1 MTVSEKDD
9 VKEYQGQPKLSEL
22 LLAQQEESVLEEFKR
37 NAYEN
42 ARHEIL
48 SKIEADFSTQKFGSA
63 EEFIKYLDEYK
74 DSLYP
79 F

>member
-1 MTVSEKDD
+1 MTVTEKDD
-9 VKEYQGQPKLSEL
+9 VKEYQTQLKLSEL
-22 LLAQQEESVLEEFKR
+22 ILAQQEKSVLEEFKR
-37 NAYEN
+37 EAYEN

-48 SKIEADFSTQKFGSA
+48 SKIIADFSTQKFGSA
-63 EEFIKYLDEYK
+63 EEFIKYLDEYN